1 MLGPLRSV
9 HSPVRRSKNCC
20 SNRTSNVELADL
32 LRLSSLHNSSMR
44 FLRAF
49 FIAIF
54 TAFVGCLLAVFVGDY
69 LTRLAHVPEME
80 GQRGM
85 TVFFLCVPLGIL
97 AGLIIG
103 IISSILVRRQAL
115 AGFFIAQGWALL
127 IVCVV
132 AGLLVGVPY
141 VLSDKPPRID
151 GKRVE
156 LQFELRAPPAFQ
168 IPDQPNGYSI
178 RVSLYTDN
186 QQSRFAFIDWSGI
199 TKDADHITI
208 PGNVPLLTHS
218 KARSLLASIGNEP
231 AASQFIELKIPP
243 APGKQDESWSE
254 WIFATQR
261 AVLVR
266 YLSLND
272 LPCDIA
278 FARLIDSTATVG
290 A

>member
-20 SNRTSNVELADL
+20 SNRISNVELADPF
-32 LRLSSLHNSSMR
+32 RLSSLQHSSMR

-127 IVCVV
+127 IVCGV

-141 VLSDKPPRID
+141 VLSDKPSRID

-261 AVLVR
+261 ADLGPVPEPERFAVR
-266 YLSLND
+266 Y
-272 LPCDIA
+272 
-278 FARLIDSTATVG
+278 RVRTVD
-290 A
+290 

>member
-20 SNRTSNVELADL
+20 SNRISNVELADP
-32 LRLSSLHNSSMR
+32 LRLSSLQHSSMR

-85 TVFFLCVPLGIL
+85 TVFFLCMPLGIL

-141 VLSDKPPRID
+141 LLSDKPPRID

-186 QQSRFAFIDWSGI
+186 QQSRFAFIDWNGI
-199 TKDADHITI
+199 TKDANHITI

-231 AASQFIELKIPP
+231 AGSQFIELKIPP
-243 APGKQDESWSE
+243 APRKQDESWSE

-261 AVLVR
+261 ADLGPVPEPERFAVR
-266 YLSLND
+266 Y
-272 LPCDIA
+272 
-278 FARLIDSTATVG
+278 RVRTVD
-290 A
+290 